1 MKQPIDLIP
10 GFYCKLLFSYSY
22 ITAEPR
28 CQEVLGTH
36 ADRLKDKEREREREG
51 GRERGRVQ
59 ERYCKRAK
67 NKGEAIKME
76 KNDIEH

>member
-1 MKQPIDLIP
+1 MKQPIDRIP

-51 GRERGRVQ
+51 ERGGRERESARKVLQ
-59 ERYCKRAK
+59 ESK
-67 NKGEAIKME
+67 E
-76 KNDIEH
+76 